1 MKRMTRLRKGL
12 DFLGVLALGGS
23 AGVLGELMLD
33 QTYGWAFTV
42 RPDAELFLVFQSTLL
57 LAVAAFV
64 GARVMQIADI
74 VRRTPV
80 RATRAFDGVRHTR
93 DLAGAERVETLTLVQ
108 DTPPTFPRAA

>member
-23 AGVLGELMLD
+23 AGVLAELMLD

-42 RPDAELFLVFQSTLL
+42 RPYTELFLVFQSTLL

-80 RATRAFDGVRHTR
+80 RATRAFERVRHAR

-108 DTPPTFPRAA
+108 DTPSTFPRAA